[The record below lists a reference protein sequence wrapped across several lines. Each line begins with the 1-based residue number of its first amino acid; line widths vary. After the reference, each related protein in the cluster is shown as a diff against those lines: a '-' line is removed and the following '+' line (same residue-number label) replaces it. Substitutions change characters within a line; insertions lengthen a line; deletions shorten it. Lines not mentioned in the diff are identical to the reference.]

1 MIAAPMPLGVLPV
14 GPLQFDEPIWLLLIP
29 ALWALTLFLSR
40 RSIAGLDRGTRI
52 AAIIIRLALIVLIV
66 GAIAE
71 PHSRKV
77 SHAVSVTAV
86 VDESRSI
93 PPARRLAVDQYLDD
107 VGHRRP
113 EADDLLGVVTAA
125 EDAYVQALPST
136 RVESMVR
143 QFVGATDGT
152 NLGEATRLALAVASE
167 DAANRLVLISDGNE
181 TDGSILAAAQA
192 AKALGVPI
200 DVLPIGYDYEHEV
213 IVESLVAPSTARG
226 GETINL
232 KVVVFAAS
240 PAAGR
245 LVITENGDPID
256 LDPETDEM
264 GVIVELVAG
273 RNVLTVPIAPRRV
286 GPQTYEALFEPL
298 GAITIG
304 DQGQRVI
311 AGVGDSMIENNRAM
325 AVTFVGSEG
334 AVLIVAESASESEPL
349 ERALLESELRP
360 ETMTSDRFPASLTEL
375 NRYEAVILVNQ
386 PAYNFSAAGLENLRQ
401 YVHDSGG
408 GLVMTGGPDAFGAG
422 GWIGTAIEDALPVRL
437 DPPQKRQMPRGA
449 LALVMHSIEM
459 PRGVYYG
466 KQVANAAAD
475 ALSRLDLIG
484 IVEFQMFGG
493 TDWVHQLAP
502 KGDGVAVK
510 QSINKLEF
518 GDMPSFDE
526 SLNLALA
533 GLNAANAGQK
543 HVIVISDGDPS
554 LTKSILD
561 DYSASKIS
569 ISTVGVYPHSPGNF
583 NSLRDMA
590 NMTGGTFYDVRTQ
603 AALATL
609 PQIFIKEAQTVKR
622 ALIWEGDAFSPT
634 VMNVGSETMRGIT
647 AVPPITGYVVTA
659 DREGLSQV
667 TMRGH
672 ENDPIAANWQ
682 FGLGKVF
689 TFTSDAT
696 SRWGAAWT
704 GWDAY
709 KQFWEQHVR
718 WAMRPTGSAN
728 LRLTTEARGDSTL
741 LVVEAFDAG
750 GARLNF
756 ADFQARVARPG
767 GDGAAVEITQV
778 GPGRYEGVVDS
789 SDPGSYVVS
798 IRFRAPDGEGGIM
811 EGAAQAAVTRPFA
824 DEFRALESN
833 IALLRQVAQVTGGR
847 VLTGDPDQDELWRR
861 EGLEMPVSTT
871 SIWLT
876 VALIAVG
883 LFLTDVG
890 VRRVRVEPRAIGAW
904 FAKALGASGSGAG
917 EQIDSLK
924 AAREK
929 ARERMAPTG
938 GTKKDPQQAKR
949 RFEAD
954 PSTPPSQA
962 GPVALGG
969 EAIKSDRPSPT
980 PKPRAPKGEQ
990 DEEGISRLMRAKRR
1004 AREEYDKDRDQ
1015 GPNDG

>member
-1 MIAAPMPLGVLPV
+1 MTVPLAVLSL

-29 ALWALTLFLSR
+29 VLWALTLYLSR
-40 RSIAGLDRGTRI
+40 RSIAGLDRASRI
-52 AAIIIRLALIVLIV
+52 AAIVIRLLLIVLIV

-77 SHAVSVTAV
+77 SHAVAVTAV

-93 PPARRLAVDQYLDD
+93 PPGRRLAVDQYLEDA
-107 VGHRRP
+107 GKKRQS
-113 EADDLLGVVTAA
+113 ADDLLGVVTAA
-125 EDAYVQALPST
+125 EDAYVQALPSS
-136 RVESMVR
+136 RVEGMVR
-143 QFVGATDGT
+143 QYVGATDGT
-152 NLGEATRLALAVASE
+152 NLGEATRLALAVANE

-181 TDGSILAAAQA
+181 TDGSILAAAEA

-200 DVLPIGYDYEHEV
+200 DVLPINYDYEHEV
-213 IVESLVAPSTARG
+213 IVESLIAPATARG

-232 KVVVFAAS
+232 KVVVFAAA

-245 LVITENGDPID
+245 LVITENGEPID
-256 LDPETDEM
+256 LDPDSDEM
-264 GVIVELVAG
+264 GVVVELVEG

-286 GPQTYEALFEPL
+286 GPQTYEAVFEPL
-298 GAITIG
+298 GAITLG

-334 AVLIVAESASESEPL
+334 AVLVVAEDAAESEPL
-349 ERALLESELRP
+349 TRALAEAELRP
-360 ETMTSDRFPASLTEL
+360 ETIASDRFPPTLTEL
-375 NRYEAVILVNQ
+375 NRYEAIILVDE
-386 PAYNFSAAGLENLRQ
+386 PAYNFSAANLENLRQ

-408 GLVMTGGPDAFGAG
+408 GLVMTGGPDSFGAG

-449 LALVMHSIEM
+449 LALVIHSIEM
-459 PRGVYYG
+459 PQGVYYG

-484 IVEFQMFGG
+484 IIEFQMWGG
-493 TDWVHQLAP
+493 TDWVHQLQP
-502 KGDGVAVK
+502 KGDGVSVK

-526 SLNLALA
+526 SLQLALS
-533 GLNAANAGQK
+533 GLSAASAGQK

-554 LTKSILD
+554 LTHSILD
-561 DYSASKIS
+561 DYNDAGIS
-569 ISTVGVYPHSPGNF
+569 ISTVGVFPHSTADF
-583 NSLRDMA
+583 NSLKSMA
-590 NMTGGTFYDVRTQ
+590 DDTGGTFYAVNTN

-622 ALIWEGDAFSPT
+622 SLIWEGEPFSPT

-647 AVPPITGYVVTA
+647 GVPPISGYVVTA

-667 TMRGH
+667 TLRGH
-672 ENDPIAANWQ
+672 ENDPIAAEWQ

-689 TFTSDAT
+689 AFTSDAT

-704 GWDAY
+704 GWDAF

-718 WAMRPTGSAN
+718 WAMRPSGSAN

-741 LVVEAFDAG
+741 LVVEAFDAD

-756 ADFQARVARPG
+756 ADFQARVAKPDG
-767 GDGAAVEITQV
+767 KGAAVDIQQV
-778 GPGRYEGVVDS
+778 GPGRYEGVIDS

-798 IRFRAPDGEGGIM
+798 LRFRAPGADGGVL

-833 IALLRQVAQVTGGR
+833 IALLRQVAQVTGGQ
-847 VLTGDPDQDELWRR
+847 VLTGDATQDKLWRR
-861 EGLEMPVSTT
+861 DGLDMPVSTT

-890 VRRVRVEPRAIGAW
+890 VRRVRVEPRAVLAW
-904 FAKALGASGSGAG
+904 FARAMGASRSTAG
-917 EQIDSLK
+917 EQIDSLRQ
-924 AAREK
+924 AREK
-929 ARERMAPTG
+929 ARKRMETEG
-938 GTKKDPQQAKR
+938 EGKKDADRAKR
-949 RFEAD
+949 RFEVDA
-954 PSTPPSQA
+954 SAPPPPQ
-962 GPVALGG
+962 GPTVLGG
-969 EAIKSDRPSPT
+969 EPIKSDRPKAP
-980 PKPRAPKGEQ
+980 PKPKAAAGE
-990 DEEGISRLMRAKRR
+990 EEEGGISRLMRAKRR
-1004 AREEYDKDRDQ
+1004 AQEEYEKDKDQ
-1015 GPNDG
+1015 GPKDQ